1 MPVYNVTK
9 KPQVIFSNLKN
20 IEYWHTASNL
30 NRHRIQTIIVD
41 LLSRKGFFYMTN
53 FKNQPLLQV
62 WLYTLFC
69 IKCEKETTNNSNLK
83 YTEYWNT

>member
-1 MPVYNVTK
+1 MIK
-9 KPQVIFSNLKN
+9 KPQVIATWKN

-53 FKNQPLLQV
+53 FINQPLLQV

-69 IKCEKETTNNSNLK
+69 IECEKEVTNKSNLK
-83 YTEYWNT
+83 YTEYRNT